1 MKVQEVLTC
10 HHRKRYLVTDDH
22 DEIIMPVAKFL
33 RYKDH
38 TGSARNTLRSY
49 AFRLKLYCEF
59 LSQKDCELGSVDVD
73 DIAEFI
79 QWLRSPRQDKD
90 SLHMNAAD
98 NRRASRTVNQVLD
111 TIITFYDYL
120 MMHQEYSTH
129 LSQRLK
135 KQILGSKRGYKDFL
149 YHINQNRLYDV
160 KKIKRKERTRT
171 PQTLPLDAVKTVLD
185 ACTNSRD
192 QFLIYLLYETGM
204 RIGEALSLK
213 REDIQFGARKVTIRD
228 RGELEN
234 EAEIKTP
241 ASARSLDVT
250 PALMNLYDQYFLE
263 YLDSDEVETDFVFIR
278 LSGVKKNQP
287 LTYPTVNSFIKRLR
301 EKTGIHF
308 TAHVLRHTC
317 LTELWRTKQMRPET
331 LRLRAGHKHIQTT
344 LQMYVHPSDE
354 DIAREWASAMNAKK
368 RVLEP

>member
-1 MKVQEVLTC
+1 MKVQEVMTS
-10 HHRKRYLVTDDH
+10 HHLKRYLVIDDH
-22 DEIIMPVAKFL
+22 DEMIVPVARFL

-38 TGSARNTLRSY
+38 TGSARNTLRAY
-49 AFRLKLYCEF
+49 AFRLKLYFEF
-59 LSQKDCELGSVDVD
+59 LSQKHWEFDRVDVE
-73 DIAEFI
+73 DIAEFV
-79 QWLRSPRQDKD
+79 QWLRSPRHDRNVIP
-90 SLHMNAAD
+90 LPTAD
-98 NRRASRTVNQVLD
+98 HRRSSRTVNQVLD
-111 TIITFYDYL
+111 TVITFYDYV
-120 MMHQEYSTH
+120 MMHQEYSTQV
-129 LSQRLK
+129 SQSLK
-135 KQILGSKRGYKDFL
+135 KQILGAKRGYKDFL
-149 YHINQNRLYDV
+149 YHVNQHRLYDV
-160 KKIKRKERTRT
+160 KKIKLPEPKRT
-171 PQTLPLDAVKTVLD
+171 PKTLTPQDVQTVLD

-192 QFLIYLLYETGM
+192 QFLIYLLHETGM

-213 REDIQFGARKVTIRD
+213 REDIQFGARKITIRD

-234 EAEIKTP
+234 DAEIKTP

-250 PALMNLYDQYFLE
+250 PALMNLYDQYFFE
-263 YLDSDEVETDFVFIR
+263 YLDSDDVETDFVFIQ

-344 LQMYVHPSDE
+344 LQMYVHPSD
-354 DIAREWASAMNAKK
+354 DDVAQEWAAAMNAKT
-368 RVLEP
+368 RGLEP